1 MSERWEAPPR
11 GLVVAV
17 LLLTLVVLGLG
28 GAVLAVRLRPAG
40 PPRTAVERDLAAW
53 RQAVAA
59 APRDDQA
66 RTGLGLAL
74 LEAGRTAEARRAFE
88 EALELNPENWVA
100 LFQLGLLEADRDPE
114 RAVRLLDR
122 AAHFAPRSSKAGP
135 LVAEGDLLMEMDD
148 PEGARSAYRRAI
160 ADVPFLFDAHLGLAR
175 ALEALG
181 DPERALREYR
191 EAARFDPTDEEVRE
205 AIARL
210 EAGGASPG
218 P

>member
-1 MSERWEAPPR
+1 MSERSEAPPR
-11 GLVVAV
+11 GLVLAV

-28 GAVLAVRLRPAG
+28 GAVLAVRLRPTG

-59 APRDDQA
+59 APRDDRA

-74 LEAGRTAEARRAFE
+74 LEAGRVAEARRAFE
-88 EALELNPENWVA
+88 EALELNPENWMA
-100 LFQLGLLEADRDPE
+100 LFQLGLLEAERNPE

-122 AAHFAPRSSKAGP
+122 AARLAPRSSKAGP
-135 LVAEGDLLMEMDD
+135 LVAEGDLLLKMGD
-148 PEGARSAYRRAI
+148 PEGARAAYRRAI

-181 DPERALREYR
+181 EPERALEEYR
-191 EAARFDPTDEEVRE
+191 EAARFDPTDREVRE
-205 AIARL
+205 AIDRL
-210 EAGGASPG
+210 EGGAGSPG